1 MAFNLLYV
9 KFISLQT
16 EHLNAPMYLYTL
28 WTICNSLTGTSKGT
42 AFHLA
47 LETNNVVITSTV
59 RNVSST
65 DWCWWWGIPGLW
77 VGENR
82 LGALS

>member
-1 MAFNLLYV
+1 MAFNLLDL

-16 EHLNAPMYLYTL
+16 EYWNVPVYLYTL
-28 WTICNSLTGTSKGT
+28 WAVCNSLTGTSKGA
-42 AFHLA
+42 AFHLS

-65 DWCWWWGIPGLW
+65 D
-77 VGENR
+77 
-82 LGALS
+82 